1 MDLVTGVSNTQAFE
15 INNGILL
22 AKPGSLFTQH
32 LIKKLCESIVK
43 QKKLL
48 EAKRLKDQ
56 QLIVMLTMLD
66 PAKAE

>member
-15 INNGILL
+15 VNNGILV

-32 LIKKLCESIVK
+32 LVKKLGESIIK

-48 EAKRLKDQ
+48 EAKRSKDQ
-56 QLIVMLTMLD
+56 QLIDMLKMLD
-66 PAKAE
+66 PAKAQ